1 MWRVSLRQHLPWP
14 RSPSI
19 RPTLYALEMIS
30 IVLIMAGGLLYL
42 LRNDVAAWILR
53 KTILQADGYA
63 RGAVFSMRHVFAFV
77 AAVVAILGKGPVAL
91 LTDDDKTILKA
102 TRADAS
108 SLYDEALDAL
118 YAAAARSNRCAI
130 LWREPRLQH
139 ADDERGLLSAL
150 QDAAAPYRASVEDA
164 SAAAEAKRLGAAAA
178 ASRRSAETSSM
189 AMLLHELADALE
201 RDAAFS
207 ALAYSAKPQDQMAL
221 AFVKGDVTDRYLELS
236 RIEPDAGWSAAQR
249 SIAAE
254 VVRVAVARFAMLA
267 DDLHD
272 RFRALSVWLAV
283 DGEHGITTRSHFC
296 GSGTDPELSIIARV
310 LADDLVHLEPR
321 RFASRHFPISAL
333 EEASTMASA
342 LARAADHLLRGPQ
355 HERSRRRFEA
365 NHRRITVLLA
375 EDLGGLRTLTDEA
388 QYHRA
393 ATLLAPIEVAI
404 RADPNWEASVDVVT
418 HAGGPALKLTSIVRV
433 QLLLAV
439 AYERSGRRDEAQ
451 ALHQFGTAR
460 ATPQQSGGNRGS
472 TGGLRSLHHGGVT
485 PLTGTMLPLRARA
498 FWRREELSE
507 EAQALV
513 EALEAHWSVI
523 AHEALEAMS
532 LGAFLLTQENL
543 AASARQWQSLDLRRR
558 AEPVAEH
565 CRLSPSTCSLLA
577 QHAATLSPMGQAK
590 FSALIGGSH
599 IFPHAGPSNGRLR
612 VHLGLYM
619 PEHGYAIS
627 VDGVNATWAPGQ
639 ALVLDDSLV
648 HEVFAPPAARASSMR
663 MILIVDIHHPD
674 LQPSERERVRP
685 FGPPR
690 QRQVRA

>member
-1 MWRVSLRQHLPWP
+1 
-14 RSPSI
+14 
-19 RPTLYALEMIS
+19 MIS
-30 IVLIMAGGLLYL
+30 IVLFIAGGLLYL
-42 LRNDVAAWILR
+42 LRDDVAAWILR
-53 KTILQADGYA
+53 KTNLQADEYA
-63 RGAVFSMRHVFAFV
+63 RGAVFSMRHAFAFV
-77 AAVVAILGKGPVAL
+77 AAVVVVLGKGPVAL
-91 LTDDDKTILKA
+91 LTDDGKTIFKV
-102 TRADAS
+102 TRADTS

-118 YAAAARSNRCAI
+118 YAAAARSNRCAV
-130 LWREPRLQH
+130 LWREPGLQH
-139 ADDERGLLSAL
+139 TDDERGLLSAL

-178 ASRRSAETSSM
+178 ASRRSADTSSM
-189 AMLLHELADALE
+189 ALLLHKLADALE
-201 RDAAFS
+201 RDAALN
-207 ALAYSAKPQDQMAL
+207 ALASTASPQDLRARVM
-221 AFVKGDVTDRYLELS
+221 VKGDVTDRYFELS
-236 RIEPDAGWSAAQR
+236 RIEPDASWTAAQR

-283 DGEHGITTRSHFC
+283 DGEHGSTTRSHFC
-296 GSGTDPELSIIARV
+296 GAGTDPELSIIARV

-321 RFASRHFPISAL
+321 IPASSHFPISAL

-342 LARAADHLLRGPQ
+342 LARAADHHLRGAQ
-355 HERSRRRFEA
+355 HDASRRRFEA
-365 NHRRITVLLA
+365 NRRRTTVLLA

-404 RADPNWEASVDVVT
+404 RAD
-418 HAGGPALKLTSIVRV
+418 
-433 QLLLAV
+433 
-439 AYERSGRRDEAQ
+439 
-451 ALHQFGTAR
+451 
-460 ATPQQSGGNRGS
+460 
-472 TGGLRSLHHGGVT
+472 

>member
-221 AFVKGDVTDRYLELS
+221 AFVKGDVTDRYFELS
-236 RIEPDAGWSAAQR
+236 RIEPDASWSAAQR

-321 RFASRHFPISAL
+321 RLASRHFPISAL

-404 RADPNWEASVDVVT
+404 RADP
-418 HAGGPALKLTSIVRV
+418 
-433 QLLLAV
+433 
-439 AYERSGRRDEAQ
+439 
-451 ALHQFGTAR
+451 
-460 ATPQQSGGNRGS
+460 
-472 TGGLRSLHHGGVT
+472 
-485 PLTGTMLPLRARA
+485 LTGTMLPLRARA

-558 AEPVAEH
+558 AEPVTEH

-619 PEHGYAIS
+619 PEHGYVIS
-627 VDGVNATWAPGQ
+627 VDGVNATWVPGQ

-648 HEVFAPPAARASSMR
+648 HEVFAPPAARAPSMR

-674 LQPSERERVRP
+674 LQPSEVERVRP
-685 FGPPR
+685 FGPPH
-690 QRQVRA
+690 ASSK

>member
-1 MWRVSLRQHLPWP
+1 
-14 RSPSI
+14 
-19 RPTLYALEMIS
+19 MIS
-30 IVLIMAGGLLYL
+30 IVLFIAGGLLYL
-42 LRNDVAAWILR
+42 LRDDVAAWIMR
-53 KTILQADGYA
+53 KTNLRADEYA
-63 RGAVFSMRHVFAFV
+63 RGAVFSMRQAFAFV
-77 AAVVAILGKGPVAL
+77 AAVVVVLGKGPVAL
-91 LTDDDKTILKA
+91 LTDDGKTILKV
-102 TRADAS
+102 TRADTS

-118 YAAAARSNRCAI
+118 YAAAARSNRCAV
-130 LWREPRLQH
+130 LWREPGLQH

-178 ASRRSAETSSM
+178 ASRRSADTSSM
-189 AMLLHELADALE
+189 ALLLHKLADALE
-201 RDAAFS
+201 RDAALN
-207 ALAYSAKPQDQMAL
+207 ALASTASPQDLRVRVMD
-221 AFVKGDVTDRYLELS
+221 KGDVTDRYFELS
-236 RIEPDAGWSAAQR
+236 RIELDAGWSAAQR

-283 DGEHGITTRSHFC
+283 DGEHGSTTRSHFC
-296 GSGTDPELSIIARV
+296 GAGTDPELSIIARV

-321 RFASRHFPISAL
+321 IPASSHFPISAL

-342 LARAADHLLRGPQ
+342 LARAADHHLRGAQ
-355 HERSRRRFEA
+355 HDASRRRFEA
-365 NHRRITVLLA
+365 NRRRTTVLLA

-460 ATPQQSGGNRGS
+460 ATPQQSGGSSGS
-472 TGGLRSLHHGGVT
+472 TGGLRSLHHGGVA
-485 PLTGTMLPLRARA
+485 PLKGTKLPLRAHA

-513 EALEAHWSVI
+513 EALEAHWSAI
-523 AHEALEAMS
+523 AHEAMEAMS
-532 LGAFLLTQENL
+532 IGAFLLTKENL

-612 VHLGLYM
+612 VHLGLYV
-619 PEHGYAIS
+619 PEHGYVIS
-627 VDGVNATWAPGQ
+627 VDGVNATWVPGQ

-648 HEVFAPPAARASSMR
+648 HEVFAPPAARAPSMR

-674 LQPSERERVRP
+674 LQPSEMERVRP
-685 FGPPR
+685 FGPPH
-690 QRQVRA
+690 ASSK